1 MKKLLIFDL
10 DGTIIDTLDDLKNA
24 VNYALLQR
32 NYPERTREQVR
43 RDIGNGVAKLV
54 ARSIPNHEENP
65 DYSVTLKVFRFY
77 YSVHYADYTKPYP
90 NVLETLINLKQDGYI
105 LAVATNKLTDIA
117 RVLIEK
123 LYPNMFDFIQGDEP
137 GMDRKPAPMMVETI
151 CKRFGVN
158 KANAFYIG
166 DTNVDMET
174 AVNSKVDYVLVT
186 YGYRTKEELL
196 EQCKGSPMI
205 DTIEELEGFIKK
217 IESA

>member
-24 VNYALLQR
+24 VNYALLQG

-43 RDIGNGVAKLV
+43 KDIGNGVAKLV
-54 ARSIPNHEENP
+54 ARSIPNHEDNP
-65 DYSVTLKVFRFY
+65 DYRNTLKVFREY
-77 YSVHYADYTKPYP
+77 YSNHYADYTKPYP
-90 NVLETLINLKQDGYI
+90 NVLETLINLKSEGYI

-123 LYPNMFDFIQGDEP
+123 LYPKTFDFIQGDEV

-151 CKRFGVN
+151 CKRFGVD
-158 KANAFYIG
+158 KVDAFYIG

-186 YGYRTKEELL
+186 YGYRTKEELDI
-196 EQCKGSPMI
+196 QCPNSPTI
-205 DTIEELEGFIKK
+205 DSIKDLPK
-217 IESA
+217 YLKTRFN